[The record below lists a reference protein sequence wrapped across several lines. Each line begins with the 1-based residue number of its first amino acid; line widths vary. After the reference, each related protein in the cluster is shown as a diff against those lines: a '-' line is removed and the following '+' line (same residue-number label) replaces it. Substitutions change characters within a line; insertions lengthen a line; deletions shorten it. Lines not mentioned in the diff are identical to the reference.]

1 MKILRKDTDL
11 NLLLNTETD
20 FQTNLGWEESL
31 KEFETEILSDIIN
44 PIENYETVR
53 YIHKPYTS
61 SGVTQT
67 DIWFYFYF
75 QSGGTYVQDYTPQG
89 ISSQENEHMLKQATE
104 SFFRLEFFKTPGT
117 VSGTTLTCE
126 PPTRQNRKLIFAKNL
141 SLPLGEKMFYN
152 PLNGYIHLPVFRGSN
167 YSNKENMYFF
177 WFQDESVLTE
187 TNLSGTTTGNTF
199 FMTAKFYNAK
209 EGTILDFTNDA
220 FSTSYSATGIT
231 ESTDMYYQ
239 VDINKTDYSYQ
250 VYFYNGVVK
259 CEEVGL
265 TNKPIMF
272 FERGGGTAPSNIL
285 YHMCS
290 NVTPTPTPTIT
301 PTPTVTPTKTPTPT
315 PTPTPSATSNN
326 TSLFSGSGYFASIF
340 NDACLGSISGIS
352 VNLIGNT
359 TSFCSSTYFTGNT
372 FAYQTSGTY
381 YLQYGGNYQ
390 QISITFGSDVAEV
403 TGAGC
408 SSCPEPD
415 EWYRIENCFDSSTG
429 YTDSFA
435 SNTFNLNDRVV
446 TYLTPSKLWKVIEIL
461 TADPGG
467 VKENVSLTTPAA
479 TGCPTLYTYYYA
491 SPETGTTEYCT
502 SPGYNISGTFMTTV
516 SSITSI
522 VPGSTVIYNTNG
534 TPWVGLGNDYRY
546 PVSDTDN
553 QNTYILYNNIY
564 YMKVDADGVVSD
576 FGTLD
581 CTNGGVSNPR

>member
-11 NLLLNTETD
+11 NILLNTETD

-31 KEFETEILSDIIN
+31 AEFETEILNDIIN

-89 ISSQENEHMLKQATE
+89 ISSQENENMLKQATE

-209 EGTILDFTNDA
+209 EGTILDFANDCY
-220 FSTSYSATGIT
+220 STGHTIT
-231 ESTDMYYQ
+231 EQNDMYYQ

-272 FERGGGTAPSNIL
+272 FERGGGTAPNNIL
-285 YHMCS
+285 YHICS

-301 PTPTVTPTKTPTPT
+301 PTSVTPTPT
-315 PTPTPSATSNN
+315 PTPTITPTPTSSAAVGSTPTPTPTTTPTPTNEF
-326 TSLFSGSGYFASIF
+326 SLTMYFSFALDPGYGGSCILYKSYDGITYSSVNSFSTTDDVTFTPDAGYWYYITTNKTSGS
-340 NDACLGSISGIS
+340 
-352 VNLIGNT
+352 
-359 TSFCSSTYFTGNT
+359 
-372 FAYQTSGTY
+372 
-381 YLQYGGNYQ
+381 
-390 QISITFGSDVAEV
+390 
-403 TGAGC
+403 
-408 SSCPEPD
+408 
-415 EWYRIENCFDSSTG
+415 
-429 YTDSFA
+429 
-435 SNTFNLNDRVV
+435 
-446 TYLTPSKLWKVIEIL
+446 
-461 TADPGG
+461 
-467 VKENVSLTTPAA
+467 
-479 TGCPTLYTYYYA
+479 
-491 SPETGTTEYCT
+491 
-502 SPGYNISGTFMTTV
+502 
-516 SSITSI
+516 
-522 VPGSTVIYNTNG
+522 
-534 TPWVGLGNDYRY
+534 
-546 PVSDTDN
+546 
-553 QNTYILYNNIY
+553 
-564 YMKVDADGVVSD
+564 
-576 FGTLD
+576 
-581 CTNGGVSNPR
+581 TNGGRYAQSVWGIDIIADINVASTQNNGTSIDSTPFQVATSGVHNYELRGYVTQYL

>member
-11 NLLLNTETD
+11 NILLNTETD
-20 FQTNLGWEESL
+20 FQTNLGWEENL

-75 QSGGTYVQDYTPQG
+75 LNTGGIYVQDYYTG
-89 ISSQENEHMLKQATE
+89 DDEKSITYTENEQMLKQSTQ

-209 EGTILDFTNDA
+209 EGTILDFTND
-220 FSTSYSATGIT
+220 SYSTGHTIT
-231 ESTDMYYQ
+231 EQNDMYYQ

-250 VYFYNGVVK
+250 VYFYNGEVK

-272 FERGGGTAPSNIL
+272 FERGGGVAPNNIL
-285 YHMCS
+285 YHICS
-290 NVTPTPTPTIT
+290 NVTPTPTPTVTPTSVTPTPTPTIT
-301 PTPTVTPTKTPTPT
+301 PTPTSSSAVGSTPTPT
-315 PTPTPSATSNN
+315 PTNTTTPTPTPTNAYELYSADRYECDTPSGPCTYVETLDIANPTVLN
-326 TSLFSGSGYFASIF
+326 TGKFYLDSINGYIF
-340 NDACLGSISGIS
+340 NIVGGPISGPY
-352 VNLIGNT
+352 LY
-359 TSFCSSTYFTGNT
+359 TSMSGVGTNNCSS
-372 FAYQTSGTY
+372 
-381 YLQYGGNYQ
+381 LC
-390 QISITFGSDVAEV
+390 SI
-403 TGAGC
+403 
-408 SSCPEPD
+408 
-415 EWYRIENCFDSSTG
+415 
-429 YTDSFA
+429 
-435 SNTFNLNDRVV
+435 
-446 TYLTPSKLWKVIEIL
+446 
-461 TADPGG
+461 
-467 VKENVSLTTPAA
+467 
-479 TGCPTLYTYYYA
+479 
-491 SPETGTTEYCT
+491 
-502 SPGYNISGTFMTTV
+502 
-516 SSITSI
+516 
-522 VPGSTVIYNTNG
+522 
-534 TPWVGLGNDYRY
+534 
-546 PVSDTDN
+546 
-553 QNTYILYNNIY
+553 
-564 YMKVDADGVVSD
+564 
-576 FGTLD
+576 
-581 CTNGGVSNPR
+581 

>member
-53 YIHKPYTS
+53 YIHKPYLS
-61 SGVTQT
+61 DGVEQT

-89 ISSQENEHMLKQATE
+89 ISSQENENMLKQATE

-209 EGTILDFTNDA
+209 EGTILDFTNDCY
-220 FSTSYSATGIT
+220 STGHTIT
-231 ESTDMYYQ
+231 EQNDMYYQ

-272 FERGGGTAPSNIL
+272 FERGGGSAPTNIL
-285 YHMCS
+285 YHTCS
-290 NVTPTPTPTIT
+290 NVTPTPTPTNT

-352 VNLIGNT
+352 VNLIGDT
-359 TSFCSSTYFTGNT
+359 TSFCSSIYFTGNT
-372 FAYQTSGTY
+372 FAYQSSGTY
-381 YLQYGGNYQ
+381 YLQYDGNYQ

-467 VKENVSLTTPAA
+467 VKENVSATTPTA

-491 SPETGTTEYCT
+491 TAKTGTTEYCT
-502 SPGYNISGTFMTTV
+502 SPGYNISGTFMTIE
-516 SSITSI
+516 SSIYDIT
-522 VPGSTVIYNTNG
+522 PGSTVIYNIDG
-534 TPWVGLGNDYRY
+534 TPWIGLGNDYRY
-546 PVSDTDN
+546 PISDTND
-553 QNTYILYNNIY
+553 QNTFTLLNSIN
-564 YMKVDADGVVSD
+564 YMKVDADGVVSY
-576 FGTLD
+576 FGTFSCL
-581 CTNGGVSNPR
+581 GGGGGDGFNER

>member
-20 FQTNLGWEESL
+20 FQTNLGWEENL

-89 ISSQENEHMLKQATE
+89 ISSQENENMLKQATE

-209 EGTILDFTNDA
+209 EGTIIDFTND
-220 FSTSYSATGIT
+220 SYSTGHTIT
-231 ESTDMYYQ
+231 EQNDMYYQ

-272 FERGGGTAPSNIL
+272 FERGGGTAPNNIL

-301 PTPTVTPTKTPTPT
+301 PTSVTPTPT
-315 PTPTPSATSNN
+315 PTPTITPTPTSSAAVGSTPTPTPTTTPTPTNEF
-326 TSLFSGSGYFASIF
+326 SLTMYFSFALDPGYGGSCILYKSYDGITYSSVNSFSTTDNVTFTPDAGYWYYITTNKTSGS
-340 NDACLGSISGIS
+340 
-352 VNLIGNT
+352 
-359 TSFCSSTYFTGNT
+359 
-372 FAYQTSGTY
+372 
-381 YLQYGGNYQ
+381 
-390 QISITFGSDVAEV
+390 
-403 TGAGC
+403 
-408 SSCPEPD
+408 
-415 EWYRIENCFDSSTG
+415 
-429 YTDSFA
+429 
-435 SNTFNLNDRVV
+435 
-446 TYLTPSKLWKVIEIL
+446 
-461 TADPGG
+461 
-467 VKENVSLTTPAA
+467 
-479 TGCPTLYTYYYA
+479 
-491 SPETGTTEYCT
+491 
-502 SPGYNISGTFMTTV
+502 
-516 SSITSI
+516 
-522 VPGSTVIYNTNG
+522 
-534 TPWVGLGNDYRY
+534 
-546 PVSDTDN
+546 
-553 QNTYILYNNIY
+553 
-564 YMKVDADGVVSD
+564 
-576 FGTLD
+576 
-581 CTNGGVSNPR
+581 TNGGRYAQSVWGIDIIADINVASTQNNGTSIDSTPFQVATSGVHNYELRGYVTQYL